1 MFDDNNMR
9 KQNQWHHQWSIPLL
23 NGSIESIALC
33 NSKKRKTGYQHQIKR
48 DKVGIINAHLQRE
61 NSHTAALVKEKSAHE
76 TGNDIVNKSNF
87 KETDR

>member
-1 MFDDNNMR
+1 MALLSLLHSAILKKE
-9 KQNQWHHQWSIPLL
+9 KQDTNI
-23 NGSIESIALC
+23 
-33 NSKKRKTGYQHQIKR
+33 KTKR
-48 DKVGIINAHLQRE
+48 DKIGIINAHLQRE